1 MNVIIKIVE
10 LTSKQ
15 IKDLAFQLNKE
26 VDNMV
31 LVIGNKDGAKAGL
44 TVMISESNKDRLALN
59 ARGLIKEISPLIQGG
74 GGGQDYFAT
83 AGGKNQEGIIQALD
97 LARNLIESHITV
109 Q

>member
-1 MNVIIKIVE
+1 
-10 LTSKQ
+10 
-15 IKDLAFQLNKE
+15 
-26 VDNMV
+26 
-31 LVIGNKDGAKAGL
+31 
-44 TVMISESNKDRLALN
+44 
-59 ARGLIKEISPLIQGG
+59 LIQGG